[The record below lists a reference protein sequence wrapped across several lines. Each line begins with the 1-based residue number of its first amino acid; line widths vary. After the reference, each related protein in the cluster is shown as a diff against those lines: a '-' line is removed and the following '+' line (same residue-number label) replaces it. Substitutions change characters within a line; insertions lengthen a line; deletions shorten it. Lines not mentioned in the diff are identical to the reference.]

1 MFPGASGESFY
12 HKRVRILA
20 RQHADQWL
28 LMGKAP
34 RMDSPPGQRSW
45 PECSHVQL
53 GNLPE
58 MLGVA
63 GAKQLLPFHGGC
75 RD

>member
-1 MFPGASGESFY
+1 MFPEASGESFY

-20 RQHADQWL
+20 RQQANQWL
-28 LMGKAP
+28 LMGKTP
-34 RMDSPPGQRSW
+34 RVESPPRQRSW
-45 PECSHVQL
+45 PECLHVQI

-58 MLGVA
+58 MPGVA
-63 GAKQLLPFHGGC
+63 GTKQLLPFHGGC